1 MNRTKIPFM
10 KMTGSGNDFI
20 LIDNRQML
28 ISPEEAAEL
37 ARKAC
42 RHKLSVGA
50 DGFILIENDREAD
63 FSWRFFNSDGSEAEM
78 CGNGARCAARFA
90 ALKDIVKSSSMVFR
104 TGAGLIRAE
113 ITGSTQV
120 KVQIPSV
127 SEIKLY
133 VSVSLDGLNDTKYL
147 EAEQNQL
154 VVHFAN
160 TGVPHVVIF
169 CKGRDELDNIDVV
182 KLGRFIRFHP
192 QFSPRGTNVNFV
204 WISGENEVFIRTYE
218 RGVENETLAC
228 GTGSIA
234 AAVISS
240 ALGKTHSPV
249 AVNTKGGETLRVF
262 FNKKE
267 DGFTEVFLEGQALV
281 VCEGLLWDET
291 LVN

>member
-1 MNRTKIPFM
+1 MNKTKIPFM

-28 ISPEEAAEL
+28 IPPEKAAEF

-42 RHKLSVGA
+42 RPKLSLGA
-50 DGFILIENDREAD
+50 DGLILIENDKEAD

-104 TGAGLIRAE
+104 TGAGLIKAE

-120 KVQIPSV
+120 KVQIPKA
-127 SEIKLY
+127 SEIKLH
-133 VSVSLDGLNDTKYL
+133 VSVSLDGFDGATSL
-147 EAEQNQL
+147 ETDQNRL
-154 VVHFAN
+154 VVHFSN

-169 CKGRDELDNIDVV
+169 CKSRDELDRMDVV

-204 WISGENEVFIRTYE
+204 WVASEKEVFIRTYE
-218 RGVENETLAC
+218 RGVEDETLAC

-234 AAVISS
+234 AAIISS
-240 ALGKTHSPV
+240 ALGRTHSPV

-262 FNKKE
+262 FSKE
-267 DGFTEVFLEGQALV
+267 ADNFTEVFLEGQALV